1 MAEVILLLST
11 AHFLES
17 HGTSYNAQLVIP
29 TQGERERGAG
39 TSVDALRPLYMLLPL
54 TSISLMT

>member
-1 MAEVILLLST
+1 MAEVIPLLST

-29 TQGERERGAG
+29 AQRERGAG
-39 TSVDALRPLYMLLPL
+39 TGLDALRPLYMLLPL